1 LASVRAFRGARIIE
15 RMTTRVAINGFG
27 RMGRA
32 FTRVAHQ
39 SDLDLDVVAVNE
51 LGALPTMAGLLARD
65 SVFGRFGATVEV
77 VEGGILLN
85 GNLVRFLAQ
94 PEPSRLPWRELGID
108 VVIESTGRFRTREAA
123 GAHVTAGAKH
133 VVVSAPCKDAD
144 ATFVLGVNET
154 EFDPDAHLVI
164 SNASCTTNCLAPMV
178 KVLQENFGIEQ
189 GFITT
194 VHAYTGDQSL
204 VDGPHKDARRA
215 RAAAINIVPTSTGA
229 ARATSAV
236 ISEVAGRLDGTALRV
251 PVVDGSIT
259 DFVALVERSTTADE
273 VNQAF
278 RDAATGPLA
287 NVLEYSEDALVST
300 DIVGSAASCV
310 FDSQLTMVGGRLV
323 KVFGWYDNEWGYANR
338 LVELAAL
345 VGERSR

>member
-1 LASVRAFRGARIIE
+1 
-15 RMTTRVAINGFG
+15 MTTRVAVNGFG

-32 FTRVAHQ
+32 FTRIAHQ
-39 SDLDLDVVAVNE
+39 RDIDVEVVAVND
-51 LGALPTMAGLLARD
+51 LGSLPIMGDLLARD
-65 SVFGRFGATVEV
+65 SVFGRFDAKVEV
-77 VEGGILLN
+77 VEGGLVID
-85 GNLVRFLAQ
+85 GRLVRFLAQ
-94 PEPSRLPWRELGID
+94 PEPSRLPWGNLDVD
-108 VVIESTGRFRTREAA
+108 VVIESTGRFRTRDAA
-123 GAHVTAGAKH
+123 AAHLTAGAQR

-144 ATFVLGVNET
+144 ATFVLGVNDDT
-154 EFDPDAHLVI
+154 FDPDRHHVV
-164 SNASCTTNCLAPMV
+164 SNASCTTNCLVPMV
-178 KVLQENFGIEQ
+178 KVVQDSFGIEQ

-229 ARATSAV
+229 ARATSSV
-236 ISEVAGRLDGTALRV
+236 VSEVAGRLDGTALRV

-259 DFVALVERSTTADE
+259 DFVALLERPTTPEELNLAFH
-273 VNQAF
+273 QA
-278 RDAATGPLA
+278 AAGPLA
-287 NVLEYSEDALVST
+287 GILEYSDAPLVST
-300 DIVGSAASCV
+300 DIVGSPASCV
-310 FDSQLTMVGGRLV
+310 FDSQLTMVGGGRLV